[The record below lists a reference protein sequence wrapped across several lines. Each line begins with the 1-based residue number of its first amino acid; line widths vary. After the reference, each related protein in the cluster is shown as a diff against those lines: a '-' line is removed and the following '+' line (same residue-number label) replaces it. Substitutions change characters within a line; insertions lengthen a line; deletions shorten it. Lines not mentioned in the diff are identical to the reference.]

1 MSARPQM
8 GVLGA
13 LQGLKARRPPTEIVP
28 PRTFGALA
36 TPQAFVHEVIVA
48 VDQPRQQP
56 ETPP

>member
-1 MSARPQM
+1 M